1 MAFGKAME
9 MMGGHAKPKVGG
21 AIKGEEKPAEK
32 GDVGG
37 EEGDDGGSGETTLK
51 ANGDGSYHSSGAG
64 GEQDHP
70 TLGHALTSIAHEH
83 EPESKHMHISHDG
96 LSLKSHGIN
105 EAGEHD
111 GPHEHDDV
119 EGVKDHVDSMMGN
132 SEDGDDTEEQDEMPL
147 GHGLHG

>member
-1 MAFGKAME
+1 MAFGKAMA
-9 MMGGHAKPKVGG
+9 MMGGKSKPQVGG
-21 AIKGEEKPAEK
+21 AMKGEEKPAEK
-32 GDVGG
+32 GEVEGEHEDGGEAMSLHSHGDGTFHTEPGG
-37 EEGDDGGSGETTLK
+37 EE
-51 ANGDGSYHSSGAG
+51 
-64 GEQDHP
+64 HP
-70 TLGHALTSIAHEH
+70 TLGHALMHMAHSN

-119 EGVKDHVDSMMGN
+119 EGVKNHVDSMMGN
-132 SEDGDDTEEQDEMPL
+132 SEDGDDENEQDEMPL

>member
-9 MMGGHAKPKVGG
+9 MMGGHAKPKVGE
-21 AIKGEEKPAEK
+21 AMKGEEKPAEK
-32 GDVGG
+32 GDVAG
-37 EEGDDGGSGETTLK
+37 EEGDKGAGDSQSLHSH
-51 ANGDGSYHSSGAG
+51 GDGTFHTEPG
-64 GEQDHP
+64 GEEHP
-70 TLGHALTSIAHEH
+70 TLGHALMHMAHSN

-96 LSLKSHGIN
+96 LSMKSYGMS
-105 EAGEHD
+105 ESGEHD

-132 SEDGDDTEEQDEMPL
+132 SEDGDEPAEEEMPL